1 MINAPVIMIAERGAD
16 LVRGADLTLD
26 VGPFSRDVIGR
37 TESMIA
43 ALEPAADQQAQSDS
57 ANAA

>member
-1 MINAPVIMIAERGAD
+1 MLAG
-16 LVRGADLTLD
+16 
-26 VGPFSRDVIGR
+26 FSRDVIGR

-43 ALEPAADQQAQSDS
+43 ALEPAADLQDP

>member
-1 MINAPVIMIAERGAD
+1 MINAPVIMIAE
-16 LVRGADLTLD
+16 RGADLTLD